1 MRFFTSI
8 EFKIFITFFLISAI
22 FSYWTSWNEET
33 NFSLTK
39 AIVEE
44 KTFYLNNYVNK
55 TKDIL
60 YLNNNYFA
68 FYQRWG
74 LATLSTS
81 AYYFLKLFFNDE
93 NSLKFFLT
101 ILNSSLFFSLSI
113 IVIYKL
119 SKRFLK
125 IKNWRILICCCYGIA
140 TLAFQQSR
148 FLTTHSAETFFA
160 ILSFYMFLKVLGD
173 KKFSHIFLLGVF
185 SGYSLSLT
193 IVLRIMP
200 LLFSFILLYRKK
212 LFQTLIFL
220 LVTTLIYIPF
230 LLSYSNLTQVKFE
243 NLTLLPSKVDNT
255 HLPFY
260 PKEFKGDKLPL
271 QILIQLL
278 LFPSKG
284 IFFYYPIL
292 LLSFFGFFLRPKRIE
307 NLFSLLFIILTF
319 FGILI
324 YILIYSYAWWFG
336 WVSYGA
342 SRILTVFMP
351 FFLIGLMSFI
361 EKFGFKLI
369 IPFFIFSIL
378 ANILLLQYGEDKIST
393 LSWEEYKY
401 KMEHFQVL
409 SNPLFEHYLPLTLIN
424 GPRSILLENLIIDKK
439 ISIDFKHPYNPVT
452 PEFVPPGSPIMK
464 KFEVY
469 LFSLP
474 KIGIV
479 VLRLPWL
486 SLFIVTILLILI
498 WKSEILRKIRI
509 KNWALLLILSLIFL
523 VSFIRVRDFV
533 YGDNWC
539 APEWNENEKR
549 LDEGRWI
556 GQNATLFLFSKE
568 KVSKVLRLVVES
580 FERNQT
586 LEIYLNG
593 KSIGNYTIE
602 KVREILRPIELK
614 EGSNEILLKSRGDFI
629 NPWKIGVSCDTN
641 VSFKISKILI
651 V

>member
-556 GQNATLFLFSKE
+556 GQNTTLFLFSKE

-641 VSFKISKILI
+641 VSFKISKISI

>member
-641 VSFKISKILI
+641 VSFKISKISI